1 MSQALKSDPRENPV
15 DQSAIPLIALLIPK
29 HPESGCFVDWFLGMS
44 NVSFDGVG
52 EISTELR
59 EGIVYYIQRKGML
72 ACIRD
77 AL

>member
-1 MSQALKSDPRENPV
+1 MKA
-15 DQSAIPLIALLIPK
+15 PLIPI

-59 EGIVYYIQRKGML
+59 EGIVYYIQRKGIL
-72 ACIRD
+72 A
-77 AL
+77 A